1 MNMKSDEEA
10 TGDGTSVMKEAT
22 GDGTSVMQDSREDQ
36 VQEQE

>member
-1 MNMKSDEEA
+1 MKSDEEA

-22 GDGTSVMQDSREDQ
+22 GDSTSVMQDSREDQ